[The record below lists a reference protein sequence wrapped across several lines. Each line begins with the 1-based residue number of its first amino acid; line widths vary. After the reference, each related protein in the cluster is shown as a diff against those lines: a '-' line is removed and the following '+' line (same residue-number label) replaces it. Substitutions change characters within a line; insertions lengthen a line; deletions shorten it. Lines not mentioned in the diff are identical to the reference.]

1 MAGKTPIPKSQ
12 REIQNSQI
20 EPFDTSRGNPNT
32 TAGDKRKNNQNIN
45 PDRAKQISQKGDT
58 WKPLTIGIKDLDETI
73 KYYFDYVIR
82 PSVVQNGN
90 RIAVPVIYGSPERW
104 KSMQRDGYYRDGK
117 GKIMAPLIMFKRNSI
132 DRVRG
137 ITNKIDANF
146 PQTYAISKQRYSK
159 KNTYNNLS
167 VQNGYKPIQT
177 YQAVVI
183 PDYVVLN
190 YNCIIYTYYVEQL
203 NHIIEAINFAAD
215 SYWGDPERF
224 KFKAIIN
231 SYQTVTELNTGQER
245 MVRGTFD
252 IKMPGYIIPN
262 VVQSDLNAL
271 KKFSTAGKVV
281 FDAESIEALT
291 DVRENRFIENINT
304 NLEEDNK

>member
-12 REIQNSQI
+12 REIANSQI
-20 EPFDTSRGNPNT
+20 NPSDAERGNPNNT
-32 TAGDKRKNNQNIN
+32 SGDRRENNQNVN
-45 PDRAKQISQKGDT
+45 PDRANQISQKNDT
-58 WKPLTIGIKDLDETI
+58 WKPITIGIKDLDETI
-73 KYYFDYVIR
+73 KYYFDHVIR
-82 PSVVQNGN
+82 PSVIQNGN

-104 KSMQRDGYYRDGK
+104 KSMQRDGYYRDKK

-137 ITNKIDANF
+137 ITNKIDANY
-146 PQTYAISKQRYSK
+146 PQTYAIAKQKYSR
-159 KNTYNNLS
+159 KNSYNNLS
-167 VQNGYKPIQT
+167 VLNGYEPIKT
-177 YQAVVI
+177 YEAVVI

-190 YNCIIYTYYVEQL
+190 YNCIVYTYYVEQL

-224 KFKAIIN
+224 KFRAIIN
-231 SYQTVTELNTGQER
+231 SYQTVTELNTGTER

-271 KKFSTAGKVV
+271 KKFSTKSKTV
-281 FDAESIEALT
+281 FSVETTEALT
-291 DVRENRFIENINT
+291 NVRENRFIENVNT
-304 NLEEDNK
+304 NLEGDNQ

>member
-1 MAGKTPIPKSQ
+1 MAGKTPIPPSQ
-12 REIQNSQI
+12 QQIANSQI
-20 EPFDTSRGNPNT
+20 TPYDVSGNPNDT
-32 TAGDKRKNNQNIN
+32 SIDKRKNNQNVN
-45 PDRAKQISQKGDT
+45 PDRANQISKKGDT

-82 PSVVQNGN
+82 PSVVQNGQ
-90 RIAVPVIYGSPERW
+90 RIAVPVVYGSPERW
-104 KSMQRDGYYRDGK
+104 KSMQKDGYYRDKK

-137 ITNKIDANF
+137 ITNKIDANY
-146 PQTYAISKQRYSK
+146 PQTYAVSKQKYSK
-159 KNTYNNLS
+159 KNFYNNMS
-167 VQNGYKPIQT
+167 VLNGYEPIKT

-183 PDYVVLN
+183 PDYVTLN
-190 YNCIIYTYYVEQL
+190 YNCIVYTYYVEQL

-224 KFKAIIN
+224 KFRAIIN
-231 SYQTVTELNTGQER
+231 SYQTVTELNAGQER

-252 IKMPGYIIPN
+252 IKMPGYIVPN

-271 KKFSTAGKVV
+271 KKFSTKSKTV
-281 FDAESIEALT
+281 FDVETTTALT
-291 DVRENRFIENINT
+291 NVRENRFIENINT
-304 NLEEDNK
+304 NLDGDDQ

>member
-12 REIQNSQI
+12 REISNSQI
-20 EPFDTSRGNPNT
+20 DPYDTGRGNPNNT
-32 TAGDKRKNNQNIN
+32 SSDPRKNNQSIN
-45 PDRAKQISQKGDT
+45 PDRAHQISQKGDT
-58 WKPLTIGIKDLDETI
+58 WKPLTVGIKDIDETI
-73 KYYFDYVIR
+73 KFYFDHVIR
-82 PSVVQNGN
+82 PSVIQNGS

-104 KSMQRDGYYRDGK
+104 KSMQRDGHYRDSK

-132 DRVRG
+132 ERIRG
-137 ITNKIDANF
+137 YSNKIDANY
-146 PQTYAISKQRYSK
+146 PQTYAVSKQRYSK
-159 KNTYNNLS
+159 KNFYNNLS

-177 YQAVVI
+177 FQAVVI

-190 YNCIIYTYYVEQL
+190 YNCIVYTYYVEQL

-231 SYQTVTELNTGQER
+231 SYQTVTELNSGQER

-262 VVQSDLNAL
+262 VIQSDLNAL
-271 KKFSTAGKVV
+271 KKFSSAAKVV
-281 FDAESIEALT
+281 FDAETTEALT
-291 DVRENRFIENINT
+291 NVRENRFIENIDT
-304 NLEEDNK
+304 NLDSSGY

>member
-12 REIQNSQI
+12 REISNSQI
-20 EPFDTSRGNPNT
+20 NSLDSSRNNPNDTSI
-32 TAGDKRKNNQNIN
+32 DKRKNNQNIN
-45 PDRAKQISQKGDT
+45 PDRANQISRKDDT
-58 WKPLTIGIKDLDETI
+58 WKPFTIGIKDLDETI

-82 PSVVQNGN
+82 PSVMQNGS

-117 GKIMAPLIMFKRNSI
+117 GKIMAPLIMFKRNSM

-137 ITNKIDANF
+137 ITNKIDANY
-146 PQTYAISKQRYSK
+146 PQTYAISKQKYSK
-159 KNTYNNLS
+159 KNFYNNLS
-167 VQNGYKPIQT
+167 VQNGYEPIQT

-245 MVRGTFD
+245 MVKGTFD

-262 VVQSDLNAL
+262 VIQSDLNAL

-281 FDAESIEALT
+281 FDTETTEALT
-291 DVRENRFIENINT
+291 NVRENRFIENINT
-304 NLEEDNK
+304 RLED

>member
-12 REIQNSQI
+12 REIANSQI
-20 EPFDTSRGNPNT
+20 TPYDSSGNPNET
-32 TAGDKRKNNQNIN
+32 SIDNRKNNQNVN
-45 PDRAKQISQKGDT
+45 PDRANQISQKGDT
-58 WKPLTIGIKDLDETI
+58 WKPITIGIKDIDETI

-82 PSVVQNGN
+82 PSVVQNGQ
-90 RIAVPVIYGSPERW
+90 RIAVPVVYGSPERW
-104 KSMQRDGYYRDGK
+104 KSMQRDGYYRDKK

-137 ITNKIDANF
+137 ITNKIDANY
-146 PQTYAISKQRYSK
+146 PQTYALSRQKYSK
-159 KNTYNNLS
+159 KNFYNNMS
-167 VQNGYKPIQT
+167 VLNGYEPIQT

-203 NHIIEAINFAAD
+203 NHILEAINFAAD

-224 KFKAIIN
+224 KFRAIIN
-231 SYQTVTELNTGQER
+231 SYQTVTELNAGQER

-252 IKMPGYIIPN
+252 IKMPGYIIPD
-262 VVQSDLNAL
+262 VIQSELNAM
-271 KKFSTAGKVV
+271 KKVSTANKVV
-281 FDAESIEALT
+281 FDAETTEALT
-291 DVRENRFIENINT
+291 NSRQNRFIENIDT
-304 NLEEDNK
+304 NL

>member
-12 REIQNSQI
+12 REISNSQI
-20 EPFDTSRGNPNT
+20 DPFDSSRGNPNGT
-32 TAGDKRKNNQNIN
+32 SADKRKNNQNIN
-45 PDRAKQISQKGDT
+45 PDRANQISQKDDT
-58 WKPLTIGIKDLDETI
+58 WKPFTIGIKDLDETI
-73 KYYFDYVIR
+73 KYYFDHVIR
-82 PSVVQNGN
+82 PSVMQNGS

-137 ITNKIDANF
+137 ITNKIDANY

-159 KNTYNNLS
+159 KNSYNNLS

-183 PDYVVLN
+183 PDYVILN
-190 YNCIIYTYYVEQL
+190 YNCIIYTYYVDQL

-245 MVRGTFD
+245 MVKGTFD
-252 IKMPGYIIPN
+252 IKMPGYIIPD
-262 VVQSDLNAL
+262 VIQSDLNAL
-271 KKFSTAGKVV
+271 KKFSTAAKVV
-281 FDAESIEALT
+281 FSTETTEALT
-291 DVRENRFIENINT
+291 NVRENRFIENINT
-304 NLEEDNK
+304 RLED

>member
-12 REIQNSQI
+12 REISNSQI
-20 EPFDTSRGNPNT
+20 DPFDSTRGNPNST
-32 TAGDKRKNNQNIN
+32 SADKRENNQNIN
-45 PDRAKQISQKGDT
+45 PDRAKQISQKDDT
-58 WKPLTIGIKDLDETI
+58 WKPFTIGIKDLDETI
-73 KYYFDYVIR
+73 KYYFDHVIR
-82 PSVVQNGN
+82 PSVVQNGS

-137 ITNKIDANF
+137 ITNKIDANY

-159 KNTYNNLS
+159 KNSYNNLS

-245 MVRGTFD
+245 MVKGTFD

-262 VVQSDLNAL
+262 VIQSDLNAL
-271 KKFSTAGKVV
+271 KKFSTAAKVI
-281 FDAESIEALT
+281 FNAETTEALT
-291 DVRENRFIENINT
+291 NVRENRFIENIDT
-304 NLEEDNK
+304 RLGDE

>member
-20 EPFDTSRGNPNT
+20 EPFDPSKDKANT
-32 TAGDKRKNNQNIN
+32 TSGDKRKNNQNIN

-82 PSVVQNGN
+82 PSVMQNGS

-137 ITNKIDANF
+137 ITNKIDANY
-146 PQTYAISKQRYSK
+146 PQTYAISKQRYSS

-231 SYQTVTELNTGQER
+231 SYQTVTELNAGQER

-262 VVQSDLNAL
+262 VIQSDLNAL

-291 DVRENRFIENINT
+291 NVKENRFIENINT
-304 NLEEDNK
+304 NLEGDNK